1 MRTAVLLDNVR
12 IVCGVSLVSIATA
25 LVSGQSGQTAVNP
38 RGQWTQPPESFAMRV
53 VAGGLQSPW
62 EVTWG
67 PDGFLWVTE
76 RVGKRIVRINP
87 ADGTRVVAATIDE
100 VYQSLEQDGL
110 LGMALHPGLL
120 SKAGENYA
128 YVAYTYDADS
138 GPGVVLRAKIRR
150 YTYSPQAQRLES
162 PVDLLRDLPHGTD
175 HGGGRLLVGPDRKLY
190 VSRGDHGAN
199 FLANYCLK
207 NRAQDLPTA
216 AEIRASDWETYQ
228 GKVLRINLDGSI
240 PDDNPVLAGV
250 RSHVYSYGHRNQQ
263 GMVFDSAGRLYAS
276 EHGQDTDDEVNLI
289 EAGRNYGWPLIAG
302 YKDDQYYVYENWSAS
317 SPAPCSSLTFG
328 RTVPESV
335 PRLQES
341 KADLSRFTEPLKTFF
356 TVPSNYARD
365 TLGNAT
371 IAPGGIDI
379 YASETIPGWRSSL
392 LLTALRTGL
401 VYRIPVTDGGRR
413 LGTPLTYFKT
423 TNRYRDLAI
432 APDGR
437 RIFVVTDS
445 AGQTLSDEGAST
457 RELAQPGA
465 LLEFAYAGRRGAAPR

>member
-1 MRTAVLLDNVR
+1 MRTAAILLDNVR
-12 IVCGVSLVSIATA
+12 LVLGVGVASLATA
-25 LVSGQSGQTAVNP
+25 LWSEQTPAVNP
-38 RGQWTQPPESFAMRV
+38 RGQWTKPPESFAMRV
-53 VAGGLQSPW
+53 VAGGLQGPW

-76 RVGKRIVRINP
+76 RVGKRVVRINP
-87 ADGTRVVAATIDE
+87 NDGSRVVAATIDE

-120 SKAGENYA
+120 GKTAENYV
-128 YVAYTYDADS
+128 YVAYTYDADA
-138 GPGVVLRAKIRR
+138 GPALALRAKIRR
-150 YTYSPQAQRLES
+150 YTYSPQAQRLDN

-207 NRAQDLPTA
+207 NRAQDLPAA
-216 AEIRASDWETYQ
+216 AEIRAGNWETYQ
-228 GKVLRINLDGSI
+228 GKVLRMNLDGSI
-240 PDDNPVLAGV
+240 PDDNPLLAGV
-250 RSHVYSYGHRNQQ
+250 RSHIYSYGHRNQQ

-302 YKDDQYYVYENWSAS
+302 YKDDQYYVFADWSAAA
-317 SPAPCSSLTFG
+317 PTPCSALTFG
-328 RTVPESV
+328 RTVPDSV
-335 PRLQES
+335 PQFRES
-341 KADLSRFTEPLKTFF
+341 KADLPRFTEPLKTFF
-356 TVPSNYARD
+356 TVPSTYDRD
-365 TLGNAT
+365 KLGNAT

-379 YASETIPGWRSSL
+379 YTSETIPGWRSSL
-392 LLTALRTGL
+392 LLTALRSGV
-401 VYRIPVTDGGRR
+401 VYRMPVTDGGRR

-423 TNRYRDLAI
+423 TNRYRDVAI

-445 AGQTLSDEGAST
+445 QGQSLSDAGAST
-457 RELAQPGA
+457 NELAHPGG
-465 LLEFAYAGRRGAAPR
+465 LLEFRYEGR